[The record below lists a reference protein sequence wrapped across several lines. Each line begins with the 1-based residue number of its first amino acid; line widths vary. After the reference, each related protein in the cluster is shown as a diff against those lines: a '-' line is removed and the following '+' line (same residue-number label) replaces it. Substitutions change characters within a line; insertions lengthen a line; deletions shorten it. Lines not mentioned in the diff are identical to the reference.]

1 MDLKKYFWWRPV
13 LETGLDFGSNV
24 RKRGWKM
31 TFLGDV
37 FYIYNRREM
46 AFDGR
51 VMSRKQLP
59 F

>member
-31 TFLGDV
+31 TLLGDV
-37 FYIYNRREM
+37 SYIYNRREM

-51 VMSRKQLP
+51 VI
-59 F
+59 

>member
-1 MDLKKYFWWRPV
+1 MDPKKYFWWRPG
-13 LETGLDFGSNV
+13 LKTGLDFGSNV

-37 FYIYNRREM
+37 SYIYDRREM

-51 VMSRKQLP
+51 VI
-59 F
+59 

>member
-1 MDLKKYFWWRPV
+1 MK
-13 LETGLDFGSNV
+13 TGLDFGSNV

-37 FYIYNRREM
+37 SYIYDRREM

-51 VMSRKQLP
+51 VI
-59 F
+59 